1 MNPLPYILAFIT
13 SKERYKVKVG
23 VDFEWSSKSWTHNI
37 FRVYEL
43 IFGRRWGIRAELS
56 TGWSKDGNQLFYCH
70 SWEAAF
76 AVTETLIREWLAAKK
91 PSFVRLY
98 TPVMATN
105 NGFQLPSSPF
115 LFAIATDATAS
126 GTYGASPRTH
136 SHICTGSD
144 LILMM
149 AGFSFGSGTT
159 STYNSVSMTNLG
171 AYTYSVSGTARY
183 GCLNYLVNPSTG
195 SNTLSFSP
203 GGDGIAVTSSYTG
216 VSSTGQP
223 DAAINTQTTGTGSAA
238 SLTAT
243 VTVTASGSWL
253 MAGTICEGNALTAGT
268 GATLRITG
276 TNPAVAFFDSNG
288 APGTGSQSM
297 TVNETPSSL
306 LAMGMVSI
314 APVAVATIRVGSMLT
329 MFQ

>member
-1 MNPLPYILAFIT
+1 MKILAKILATIT
-13 SKERYKVKVG
+13 GVPRYQVKVG
-23 VDFEWSSKSWTHNI
+23 VNFEWSSKSWTHNV

-43 IFGRRWGIRAELS
+43 IFWKRYGIKKETTTFNVNGKLIHE
-56 TGWSKDGNQLFYCH
+56 GH
-70 SWEAAF
+70 SLEAKCAIF
-76 AVTETLIREWLAAKK
+76 ETK
-91 PSFVRLY
+91 VR
-98 TPVMATN
+98 N
-105 NGFQLPSSPF
+105 RFSSLKF
-115 LFAIATDATAS
+115 GAIAADATAS
-126 GTYGASPRTH
+126 GTYGTSPRTH
-136 SHICTGSD
+136 SHTCTGSD

-149 AGFSFGSGTT
+149 SGFSFGSGTT
-159 STYNSVSMTNLG
+159 STYNGTSMTNLG
-171 AYTYSVSGTARY
+171 AYTYGSTIRY
-183 GCLNYLVNPSTG
+183 GCLNYLISPSTG

-203 GGDGIAVTSSYTG
+203 GGDGIAVTSSYSG

-276 TNPAVAFFDSNG
+276 SNVAVAFFDSNG

-297 TVNETPSSL
+297 TVNESPASQ

-314 APVAVATIRVGSMLT
+314 APVASAVFVFPARIIRHR
-329 MFQ
+329 

>member
-1 MNPLPYILAFIT
+1 MKIIAKILATIT
-13 SKERYKVKVG
+13 GVPRYQVKVG
-23 VDFEWSSKSWTHNI
+23 VNFEWSSKSWTHNI

-43 IFGRRWGIRAELS
+43 IFWKRYGIKKELTTFNINGKLIHEGHS
-56 TGWSKDGNQLFYCH
+56 LESKCAILETNVRNRLA
-70 SWEAAF
+70 SLKF
-76 AVTETLIREWLAAKK
+76 A
-91 PSFVRLY
+91 
-98 TPVMATN
+98 
-105 NGFQLPSSPF
+105 
-115 LFAIATDATAS
+115 AIATDATAS

-136 SHICTGSD
+136 SHTCTGSD

-171 AYTYSVSGTARY
+171 TYAYGTRN
-183 GCLNYLVNPSTG
+183 GCLNYLLNPATG
-195 SNTLSFSP
+195 ANNLVFTP

-216 VSSTGQP
+216 VAQTGQP
-223 DAAINTQTTGTGSAA
+223 DATINTQTTGAGTAT

-243 VTVTASGSWL
+243 VTVIATGSWL
-253 MAGTICEGNALTAGT
+253 MAGTICEGAALTAGT

-297 TVNETPSSL
+297 TVNESPASQ

-314 APVAVATIRVGSMLT
+314 APIASVPFVFPARHIYHR
-329 MFQ
+329 